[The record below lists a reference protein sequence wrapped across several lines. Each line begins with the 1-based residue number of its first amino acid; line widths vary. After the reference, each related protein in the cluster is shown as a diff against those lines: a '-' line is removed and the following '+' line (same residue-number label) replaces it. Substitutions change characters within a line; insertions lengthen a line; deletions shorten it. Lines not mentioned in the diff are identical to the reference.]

1 MTPPAAERLH
11 VVLPGWADRGWCHP
25 YDMPDAR
32 SFADTTTLIDA
43 SATLDPADR
52 ALLNLWVNRG
62 LDDDA
67 LAELS
72 HLSVGVITARRHSI
86 VERLSTNLEL
96 SPQYVNDSLQQLA
109 AGKGRPSAS
118 PEAAATN
125 GAPVPKAAP
134 ALPDGTPANGHVPSP
149 SSPPGSREAT
159 AESQATGEAGERRSR
174 GRGSLIAVGVVLVA
188 VLMRGRRRAHSRW

>member
-1 MTPPAAERLH
+1 
-11 VVLPGWADRGWCHP
+11 
-25 YDMPDAR
+25 MPDAR

-86 VERLSTNLEL
+86 VERLSANLEL
-96 SPQYVNDSLQQLA
+96 SPQYVSDSLQQLA
-109 AGKGRPSAS
+109 VGKGRPSGS
-118 PEAAATN
+118 REPMATN
-125 GAPVPKAAP
+125 GAPVLEAAP
-134 ALPDGTPANGHVPSP
+134 AFSNPTTANGHVTGPF
-149 SSPPGSREAT
+149 SPPGAGEAA
-159 AESQATGEAGERRSR
+159 AESWATGEAGARRSR
-174 GRGSLIAVGVVLVA
+174 RRGSLIAVGVVFVA
-188 VLMRGRRRAHSRW
+188 VLVRGRRRAHSRW